1 MYSVAVATKKEKMLN
16 FCTAFLAH
24 SAVFKGIP
32 AQEIDKA
39 VSCLH
44 GFYRLLESGQEVHPI
59 ADTIPYAGIVITGC
73 IHVEQIGIDGK
84 IILLKQVQRG
94 DLFGAELSCLELTNP
109 FLRMVSAQKSKVLFI
124 NVPSAQN
131 QTCRTC
137 PYKMTVLEN
146 ILREVARDA
155 VYLNLK
161 IQLLS
166 QPTLRDKLLFYL
178 NVMHDSQHSHVFTI
192 PFTREKLAQ
201 FICADRSAVS
211 RELSRMQREGII
223 TIEGKQIK
231 FLLHRQ
237 QTVNG

>member
-1 MYSVAVATKKEKMLN
+1 
-16 FCTAFLAH
+16 
-24 SAVFKGIP
+24 
-32 AQEIDKA
+32 
-39 VSCLH
+39 
-44 GFYRLLESGQEVHPI
+44 
-59 ADTIPYAGIVITGC
+59 
-73 IHVEQIGIDGK
+73 
-84 IILLKQVQRG
+84 
-94 DLFGAELSCLELTNP
+94 
-109 FLRMVSAQKSKVLFI
+109 
-124 NVPSAQN
+124 
-131 QTCRTC
+131 
-137 PYKMTVLEN
+137 MTVLEN

-178 NVMHDSQHSHVFTI
+178 NVMHDSQHSRVFTI

-211 RELSRMQREGII
+211 RELSRMQSEGII

-231 FLLHRQ
+231 FVLHRQ

>member
-1 MYSVAVATKKEKMLN
+1 M
-16 FCTAFLAH
+16 
-24 SAVFKGIP
+24 
-32 AQEIDKA
+32 
-39 VSCLH
+39 
-44 GFYRLLESGQEVHPI
+44 
-59 ADTIPYAGIVITGC
+59 ITGC
-73 IHVEQIGIDGK
+73 IHVEQIGVDGK

-109 FLRMVSAQKSKVLFI
+109 FLRIVSAQKSKVLFI
-124 NVPSAQN
+124 KVPSAQN
-131 QTCRTC
+131 TTCRTC

-146 ILREVARDA
+146 ILREVAHDA

-178 NVMHDSQHSHVFTI
+178 NVMHDSQHSRVFTI

-211 RELSRMQREGII
+211 RELSRMQSEGII

-231 FLLHRQ
+231 FVLHRQ

>member
-1 MYSVAVATKKEKMLN
+1 
-16 FCTAFLAH
+16 
-24 SAVFKGIP
+24 
-32 AQEIDKA
+32 
-39 VSCLH
+39 
-44 GFYRLLESGQEVHPI
+44 
-59 ADTIPYAGIVITGC
+59 
-73 IHVEQIGIDGK
+73 
-84 IILLKQVQRG
+84 
-94 DLFGAELSCLELTNP
+94 
-109 FLRMVSAQKSKVLFI
+109 
-124 NVPSAQN
+124 
-131 QTCRTC
+131 
-137 PYKMTVLEN
+137 MTVLEN

-231 FLLHRQ
+231 FVLHRQ

>member
-1 MYSVAVATKKEKMLN
+1 
-16 FCTAFLAH
+16 
-24 SAVFKGIP
+24 
-32 AQEIDKA
+32 
-39 VSCLH
+39 
-44 GFYRLLESGQEVHPI
+44 
-59 ADTIPYAGIVITGC
+59 
-73 IHVEQIGIDGK
+73 
-84 IILLKQVQRG
+84 
-94 DLFGAELSCLELTNP
+94 
-109 FLRMVSAQKSKVLFI
+109 MVSAQKSKVLFI
-124 NVPSAQN
+124 KVPSAQN
-131 QTCRTC
+131 KTCRTC

-146 ILREVARDA
+146 ILREVAREA

>member
-1 MYSVAVATKKEKMLN
+1 
-16 FCTAFLAH
+16 
-24 SAVFKGIP
+24 
-32 AQEIDKA
+32 
-39 VSCLH
+39 
-44 GFYRLLESGQEVHPI
+44 
-59 ADTIPYAGIVITGC
+59 
-73 IHVEQIGIDGK
+73 
-84 IILLKQVQRG
+84 
-94 DLFGAELSCLELTNP
+94 
-109 FLRMVSAQKSKVLFI
+109 
-124 NVPSAQN
+124 
-131 QTCRTC
+131 
-137 PYKMTVLEN
+137 MTVLEN

-178 NVMHDSQHSHVFTI
+178 NVMHDSQHSRVFTI

-231 FLLHRQ
+231 FVLHRQ

>member
-1 MYSVAVATKKEKMLN
+1 M
-16 FCTAFLAH
+16 
-24 SAVFKGIP
+24 
-32 AQEIDKA
+32 
-39 VSCLH
+39 
-44 GFYRLLESGQEVHPI
+44 LESGQEVHSI

-94 DLFGAELSCLELTNP
+94 ALFGAELSCLGLTNP

-124 NVPSAQN
+124 KVPSAQN
-131 QTCRTC
+131 TTCRTC

-231 FLLHRQ
+231 FVLHRQ